1 MFVTNQCVGVWRCVV
16 RGVRSVAENFP
27 ACVRCGLLALLIVIS
42 CDALVRAE
50 SVTQQPSAPAGTP
63 EQFAAEFW
71 DWRARYQP
79 FSTDDI
85 PRLEHPSGVR
95 DWSAGSIA
103 RQRKQLEEFE
113 ARWKKLD
120 RAGWTVSEKVD
131 DRLMGSALARVRWEL
146 DLNRRWEHDPTFYL
160 DQTLTALLESLVEP
174 PPFDAARSR
183 EVVTRMQDI
192 PRILSDGEPNLHAV
206 RPFAQLAI
214 SSLGQIRPELQ
225 DVEREVG
232 PMLHPEGSHAGDLPT
247 EFQVATEKAIV
258 ALEAYRTWLQEHLQG
273 MPESAA
279 VGRANY
285 EFFLSHV
292 ALIPY
297 TPEQL
302 LTISRQEWERAVTF
316 EQIEKQ
322 RNQGLPEL
330 KIAANIDEQIRTS
343 ERDELAI
350 RDFLEK
356 KGILTVSPAIG
367 HYTIRLMPGY
377 VNALSGFGETDDFLH
392 ATGVR
397 WANEPSPT
405 LGYFWLAS
413 AKDPRPD
420 MVHEGVPGHYFQ
432 MAWSRMHEDPIRRH
446 YYDSGPNE
454 GLGFY
459 AEEMMLQA
467 GLFDDS
473 PRSREII
480 YNFMRLRALRVEVDV
495 KLALG
500 IFTISQAADYL
511 AHYVPMDQKTAEEE
525 AAGFATGPGQAIS
538 YQIGKIQI
546 MRFLADARLKQG
558 DAFDLRAF
566 DDYLWKNG
574 NVPIVLLRWEHLG
587 LDDDLQSMD
596 KAETA
601 RRREVRLDPNE
612 ARGEEVGGK

>member
-1 MFVTNQCVGVWRCVV
+1 ML
-16 RGVRSVAENFP
+16 AEP
-27 ACVRCGLLALLIVIS
+27 
-42 CDALVRAE
+42 
-50 SVTQQPSAPAGTP
+50 VTQQAVAPAGAL

-71 DWRARYQP
+71 NWRARYQP

-85 PRLEHPSGVR
+85 PRLEHAAGER

-103 RQRKQLEEFE
+103 KQKVQLAEVETQ
-113 ARWKKLD
+113 WKKLD

-146 DLNRRWEHDPTFYL
+146 DLNRRWERDPTFYL
-160 DQTLTALLESLVEP
+160 DQTLTALLESLVQP
-174 PPFDAARSR
+174 PPFDAARSH
-183 EVVTRMQDI
+183 EIVARMQQI
-192 PRILSDGEPNLHAV
+192 PKILSDGEANLHAV

-214 SSLGQIRPELQ
+214 NSLAQIRPELQ
-225 DVEREVG
+225 EVDRELA
-232 PMLHPEGSHAGDLPT
+232 PMLHQGALQSGNVSAEFHA
-247 EFQVATEKAIV
+247 ATEKAIV
-258 ALEAYRTWLQEHLQG
+258 ALEAYRAWLHDRLAQ
-273 MPESAA
+273 MPENAA
-279 VGRANY
+279 VGRRNY

-302 LTISRQEWERAVTF
+302 LAISRQEWERAVTF

-322 RNQGLPEL
+322 RNQGLTEL
-330 KIAANIDEQIRTS
+330 KLAANIDEQIRTS

-356 KGILTVSPAIG
+356 KGIVTVSPEIG

-397 WANEPSPT
+397 WLNEPSPT
-405 LGYFWLAS
+405 LGYFWLAT

-432 MAWSRMHEDPIRRH
+432 MAWSRAHDDPIRRH

-495 KLALG
+495 RLALG
-500 IFTISQAADYL
+500 TFTIGQAADYL

-525 AAGFATGPGQAIS
+525 AAGFAVGPGQAIS
-538 YQIGKIQI
+538 YQIGKVQI
-546 MRFLADARLKQG
+546 MRFLADARLKRG
-558 DAFDLRAF
+558 DGFNLRAF
-566 DDYLWKNG
+566 DNYLWKNG
-574 NVPIVLLRWEHLG
+574 NVPIVLLRWEYLG
-587 LDDDLQSMD
+587 LDDDLQTVD
-596 KAETA
+596 KAATA
-601 RRREVRLDPNE
+601 GR
-612 ARGEEVGGK
+612 

>member
-1 MFVTNQCVGVWRCVV
+1 VTNRCAAVRRTGQ
-16 RGVRSVAENFP
+16 RGVRSGTGNFAVAVLSS
-27 ACVRCGLLALLIVIS
+27 ALALLIFCGVIIRADDS
-42 CDALVRAE
+42 QPPAQMQAQAAAL
-50 SVTQQPSAPAGTP
+50 Q
-63 EQFAAEFW
+63 QFAADFW
-71 DWRARYQP
+71 AWRARYQP

-85 PRLEHPSGVR
+85 PRLEHPAGER
-95 DWSAGSIA
+95 DWSARSIA
-103 RQRKQLEEFE
+103 QQRMELEEFE

-120 RAGWTVSEKVD
+120 RAGWTSSEKVD
-131 DRLMGSALARVRWEL
+131 DRLIGSALARVRWEL
-146 DLNRRWEHDPTFYL
+146 DLNRRWERDPTFYL
-160 DQTLTALLESLVEP
+160 DQTLTALLESLVQP

-183 EVVTRMQDI
+183 EIVTRMQDM
-192 PRILSDGEPNLHAV
+192 PKILSDGEANLHAV

-214 SSLGQIRPELQ
+214 NSLQQIRPQLLE
-225 DVEREVG
+225 VEREVAPLLQRG
-232 PMLHPEGSHAGDLPT
+232 ALQSGDVSA
-247 EFQVATEKAIV
+247 EFQAATEKAIV
-258 ALEAYRTWLQEHLQG
+258 ALEAYRARLQERLQS
-273 MPESAA
+273 MSENAA
-279 VGRANY
+279 VGRKNY
-285 EFFLSHV
+285 VFFLSHV

-302 LTISRQEWERAVTF
+302 LAISRQEWERAVTF

-330 KIAANIDEQIRTS
+330 KIAASMDEQIRNS

-350 RDFLEK
+350 RNFLET
-356 KGILTVSPAIG
+356 KGILTVSPEIG

-377 VNALSGFGETDDFLH
+377 LNALSGFGETDDFLH

-397 WANEPSPT
+397 WANEPAPT
-405 LGYFWLAS
+405 LGYFWLAT

-432 MAWSRMHEDPIRRH
+432 MAWSRMHDDPIRRH

-459 AEEMMLQA
+459 VEEMMLQA
-467 GLFDDS
+467 GLFDNS

-500 IFTISQAADYL
+500 FFTIGQAADYL
-511 AHYVPMDQKTAEEE
+511 AHYVPMDPKTAQEE
-525 AAGFATGPGQAIS
+525 AAGFAVGPGQAIS

-546 MRFLADARLKQG
+546 MRFLADARLQQG
-558 DAFDLRAF
+558 DQFSLRAC

-574 NVPIVLLRWEHLG
+574 NVPNVLLRWEYLG
-587 LDDDLQSMD
+587 LEDDLQTVDQAATDAPSAS
-596 KAETA
+596 KASAEPS
-601 RRREVRLDPNE
+601 R
-612 ARGEEVGGK
+612 

>member
-1 MFVTNQCVGVWRCVV
+1 M
-16 RGVRSVAENFP
+16 
-27 ACVRCGLLALLIVIS
+27 I
-42 CDALVRAE
+42 RAE
-50 SVTQQPSAPAGTP
+50 DSQPPAQMQAQAAALQ
-63 EQFAAEFW
+63 QFAADFW
-71 DWRARYQP
+71 AWRARHQP

-85 PRLEHPSGVR
+85 PRLEHPAGER
-95 DWSAGSIA
+95 DWSARSIA
-103 RQRKQLEEFE
+103 QQRMQREEFE

-120 RAGWTVSEKVD
+120 RAGWTSSEKVD

-146 DLNRRWEHDPTFYL
+146 DLNRRWERDPTFYL
-160 DQTLTALLESLVEP
+160 DQTLTALLESLVQP

-183 EVVTRMQDI
+183 EIVTRMQDM
-192 PRILSDGEPNLHAV
+192 PKILSDGEANLHAV

-214 SSLGQIRPELQ
+214 NSLQQIRPQLLE
-225 DVEREVG
+225 VEREVAPLLQRG
-232 PMLHPEGSHAGDLPT
+232 ALQSGDVAA
-247 EFQVATEKAIV
+247 EFQAATEKAIV
-258 ALEAYRTWLQEHLQG
+258 ALEAYRATLQKRLQS
-273 MPESAA
+273 MSENAA
-279 VGRANY
+279 VGRKNY
-285 EFFLSHV
+285 VFFLSHV

-302 LTISRQEWERAVTF
+302 LAISRQEWERAVTF

-330 KIAANIDEQIRTS
+330 KIAASMDEQIRNS
-343 ERDELAI
+343 ERDERAI
-350 RDFLEK
+350 RNFLET
-356 KGILTVSPAIG
+356 KGILTVSPEIG

-377 VNALSGFGETDDFLH
+377 LNALSGFGETDDFLH

-397 WANEPSPT
+397 WANEPAPT
-405 LGYFWLAS
+405 LGYFWLAT

-432 MAWSRMHEDPIRRH
+432 MAWSRMHDDPIRRH

-459 AEEMMLQA
+459 VEEMMLQA
-467 GLFDDS
+467 GLFDNS

-500 IFTISQAADYL
+500 FFTIGQAADYL
-511 AHYVPMDQKTAEEE
+511 AHYVPMDPKTAQEE
-525 AAGFATGPGQAIS
+525 AAGFAVGPGQAIS

-546 MRFLADARLKQG
+546 MRFLADARLQQG
-558 DAFDLRAF
+558 DQFSLRAC

-574 NVPIVLLRWEHLG
+574 NVPNVLLRWEYLG
-587 LDDDLQSMD
+587 LEDDLQTVDQAATDAPSAS
-596 KAETA
+596 KASAEPS
-601 RRREVRLDPNE
+601 R
-612 ARGEEVGGK
+612 

>member
-1 MFVTNQCVGVWRCVV
+1 V
-16 RGVRSVAENFP
+16 RTSQNSSAAQVLCSV
-27 ACVRCGLLALLIVIS
+27 LALLVLIS
-42 CDALVRAE
+42 CGALVRAAAIKPQ
-50 SVTQQPSAPAGTP
+50 TQTPAQATAL
-63 EQFAAEFW
+63 EQFAARFW
-71 DWRARYQP
+71 TWRARYQP

-85 PRLEHPSGVR
+85 PRLERPSGER
-95 DWSAGSIA
+95 DWSAHSIA
-103 RQRKQLEEFE
+103 QQRAQLAELE
-113 ARWKKLD
+113 AQWKKLD
-120 RAGWTVSEKVD
+120 RSGWTTSEKVD
-131 DRLMGSALARVRWEL
+131 DRLMSSALARVHWEL
-146 DLNRRWEHDPTFYL
+146 DLTRRWERDPTFYL

-174 PPFDAARSR
+174 PPFTPARSQ
-183 EVVTRMQDI
+183 EILARMQAI
-192 PRILSDGEPNLHAV
+192 PKILSDGQANLHAV

-214 SSLGQIRPELQ
+214 TSLQQIKPNLRQ
-225 DVEREVG
+225 VEREVA
-232 PMLHPEGSHAGDLPT
+232 PMLQKDAAHSTDISA
-247 EFQVATEKAIV
+247 EFHEATEKAIV
-258 ALEAYRTWLQEHLQG
+258 ALESYRAWLQQRLPS
-273 MPESAA
+273 MPEDAA
-279 VGRANY
+279 VGRKNY

-302 LTISRQEWERAVTF
+302 LAISRQEWERAVAF
-316 EQIEKQ
+316 EAIEKQ

-330 KIAANIDEQIRTS
+330 KIASSIDEQIRTS

-350 RDFLEK
+350 RNFLQG
-356 KGILTVSPAIG
+356 KGILTVSPEIG

-377 VNALSGFGETDDFLH
+377 LNALSGFGETDDFLH

-405 LGYFWLAS
+405 LGYFWLAT

-432 MAWSRMHEDPIRRH
+432 MAWSRMHDDPIRRH

-459 AEEMMLQA
+459 VEEMMLQA

-500 IFTISQAADYL
+500 LFTINQAADYL
-511 AHYVPMDQKTAEEE
+511 AHYVPMDQRTAEEE

-546 MRFLADARLKQG
+546 MRFFADARLKQG
-558 DAFDLRAF
+558 DAFTLLAF

-574 NVPIVLLRWEHLG
+574 NVPIVLLRWEYLG
-587 LDDDLQSMD
+587 LDDDLQTVDAAGAFGAKKVS
-596 KAETA
+596 AETA
-601 RRREVRLDPNE
+601 R
-612 ARGEEVGGK
+612 

>member
-1 MFVTNQCVGVWRCVV
+1 
-16 RGVRSVAENFP
+16 VRSAERNF
-27 ACVRCGLLALLIVIS
+27 AVVVCCGFLALLILIS
-42 CDALVRAE
+42 CSALLRAE
-50 SVTQQPSAPAGTP
+50 AATQQAAAQAGAL

-71 DWRARYQP
+71 NWRARYQP

-85 PRLEHPSGVR
+85 PRLEHPAGER
-95 DWSAGSIA
+95 DWSVGSIA

-120 RAGWTVSEKVD
+120 RAGWTVSQKVD

-146 DLNRRWEHDPTFYL
+146 DLNRRWERDPTFYL
-160 DQTLTALLESLVEP
+160 DQTVTALLESLVQP
-174 PPFDAARSR
+174 PPFDAERSR
-183 EVVTRMQDI
+183 EIVTRMEDI
-192 PRILSDGEPNLHAV
+192 PKILGDGEADLHPV
-206 RPFAQLAI
+206 RSFAQLAI
-214 SSLGQIRPELQ
+214 SSLGQIRPELLEVQ
-225 DVEREVG
+225 REVG
-232 PMLHPEGSHAGDLPT
+232 PMLHAEGSHAGDLSA
-247 EFQVATEKAIV
+247 EFQAATGKAV
-258 ALEAYRTWLQEHLQG
+258 EALEAYRAWLQEHLQG
-273 MPESAA
+273 MPENAA

-292 ALIPY
+292 ALLPY

-302 LTISRQEWERAVTF
+302 LSISRQEWERAVTF
-316 EQIEKQ
+316 EQLEKQ
-322 RNQGLPEL
+322 RNQGLPDL

-343 ERDELAI
+343 ERDERTI
-350 RDFLEK
+350 RDLLEK

-377 VNALSGFGETDDFLH
+377 VKALSGFGETDDFLH
-392 ATGVR
+392 TTGVR
-397 WANEPSPT
+397 WLNEPSPT
-405 LGYFWLAS
+405 LGYFWLAT

-459 AEEMMLQA
+459 VEEMMVQS

-500 IFTISQAADYL
+500 LFTISQAANYL
-511 AHYVPMDQKTAEEE
+511 ANYVPMDQKTAEEE

-538 YQIGKIQI
+538 YQIGKVQI

-558 DAFDLRAF
+558 DAFKLRAF

-574 NVPIVLLRWEHLG
+574 NVPIVLLRWEYLG
-587 LDDDLQSMD
+587 LDDDLQSVD
-596 KAETA
+596 KAVTA
-601 RRREVRLDPNE
+601 
-612 ARGEEVGGK
+612 AR

>member
-1 MFVTNQCVGVWRCVV
+1 VH
-16 RGVRSVAENFP
+16 
-27 ACVRCGLLALLIVIS
+27 
-42 CDALVRAE
+42 
-50 SVTQQPSAPAGTP
+50 
-63 EQFAAEFW
+63 AAERNLAGVVLCVAVASLIFCGAMIHAEETKPQAQTRAQAGALEQCAADFW
-71 DWRARYQP
+71 IWRARYQP
-79 FSTDDI
+79 FSADDI
-85 PRLEHPSGVR
+85 PRLEHPEGER
-95 DWSAGSIA
+95 DWSAHSIA
-103 RQRKQLEEFE
+103 KQRAQLEEFE

-120 RAGWTVSEKVD
+120 RTGWTTNEKVD
-131 DRLMGSALARVRWEL
+131 DRLMGSALARVRWQL
-146 DLNRRWEHDPTFYL
+146 DLNRRWERDPAFYL
-160 DQTLTALLESLVEP
+160 DQTLTALLESLVQP
-174 PPFDAARSR
+174 PPFDAARTR
-183 EVVTRMQDI
+183 EIVARMQDM
-192 PRILSDGEPNLHAV
+192 PKILSDGEANLHAV
-206 RPFAQLAI
+206 HPFAQLAI
-214 SSLGQIRPELQ
+214 DSLQQIRPELLE
-225 DVEREVG
+225 VEREVA
-232 PMLHPEGSHAGDLPT
+232 PMLQRGALQSGDVSG
-247 EFQVATEKAIV
+247 EFQAATEKAIV
-258 ALEAYRTWLQEHLQG
+258 ALEAYRAWLQEHLQG
-273 MPESAA
+273 MPENAA
-279 VGRANY
+279 VGRKNY

-302 LTISRQEWERAVTF
+302 LAISRQEWERAVTF
-316 EQIEKQ
+316 EQLEKQ

-330 KIAANIDEQIRTS
+330 KIAANIEEQIRNS
-343 ERDELAI
+343 ERDEQAI

-356 KGILTVSPAIG
+356 KGIVTVSPEIG

-377 VNALSGFGETDDFLH
+377 INALSGFGEADDFLH

-405 LGYFWLAS
+405 LGYFWLAT

-432 MAWSRMHEDPIRRH
+432 MAWSRMHDDPIRRH

-459 AEEMMLQA
+459 VEEMMLQT

-500 IFTISQAADYL
+500 LFTIRQAADYL

-525 AAGFATGPGQAIS
+525 AAGFAVGPGQAIS
-538 YQIGKIQI
+538 YQIGKVQI

-558 DAFDLRAF
+558 GAFNLRAF

-574 NVPIVLLRWEHLG
+574 NVPIVLLRWEYLG
-587 LDDDLQSMD
+587 LDDDLETVNQAATAAPAAKKTS
-596 KAETA
+596 AELS
-601 RRREVRLDPNE
+601 R
-612 ARGEEVGGK
+612 

>member
-1 MFVTNQCVGVWRCVV
+1 VFVTIHDSNVG
-16 RGVRSVAENFP
+16 RGAERRVRSAERNCTVAF
-27 ACVRCGLLALLIVIS
+27 CRGLLALLILIS
-42 CDALVRAE
+42 CAALMRADV
-50 SVTQQPSAPAGTP
+50 VTQQAAPQAGALQ
-63 EQFAAEFW
+63 QFAAEFW
-71 DWRARYQP
+71 IWRARYQP

-85 PRLEHPSGVR
+85 PRLEHPVGGR

-103 RQRKQLEEFE
+103 KQRAQLEEFE
-113 ARWKKLD
+113 ARWQKLD
-120 RAGWTVSEKVD
+120 RAGWTVSERVD

-146 DLNRRWEHDPTFYL
+146 DLNRRWERDPTFYL

-174 PPFDAARSR
+174 PPFDAAKSR
-183 EVVTRMQDI
+183 EIVTRMQDI
-192 PRILSDGEPNLHAV
+192 PKILSDGEANLHAV

-214 SSLGQIRPELQ
+214 SSLAQVRPELQ
-225 DVEREVG
+225 VVGREVG
-232 PMLHPEGSHAGDLPT
+232 PMLHAEGSHAGDLSA
-247 EFQVATEKAIV
+247 EFQAATEKAIF
-258 ALEAYRTWLQEHLQG
+258 ALEAYRAWLQEHLPS
-273 MPESAA
+273 MSDNAA

-302 LTISRQEWERAVTF
+302 LAISRQEWERAVTF
-316 EQIEKQ
+316 EQIERQ

-330 KIAANIDEQIRTS
+330 KIASNIDEQIRTS

-397 WANEPSPT
+397 WLNEPSPA
-405 LGYFWLAS
+405 LGYFWLAT

-459 AEEMMLQA
+459 VEEMMLQA

-500 IFTISQAADYL
+500 IFTIRQAADNL
-511 AHYVPMDQKTAEEE
+511 MHYVPMDLKTAEEE
-525 AAGFATGPGQAIS
+525 AASFAVGPGQAIS

-546 MRFLADARLKQG
+546 MRFLADARLKQD
-558 DAFDLRAF
+558 DAFNLRAF

-574 NVPIVLLRWEHLG
+574 NVPIVLLRWEYLG
-587 LDDDLQSMD
+587 LDDDLQSVD
-596 KAETA
+596 KAATA
-601 RRREVRLDPNE
+601 
-612 ARGEEVGGK
+612 AQ